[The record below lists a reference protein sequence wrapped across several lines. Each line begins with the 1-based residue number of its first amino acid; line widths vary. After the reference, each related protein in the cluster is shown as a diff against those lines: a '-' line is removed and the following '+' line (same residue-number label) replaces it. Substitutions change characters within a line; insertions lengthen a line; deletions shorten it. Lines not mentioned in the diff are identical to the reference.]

1 MLDLLILTRGYT
13 YFPGY
18 QYSFS
23 LKTVA
28 PALVPEINYENLA
41 GVGGGQEASALFARL
56 VEGDLRDGEVED
68 RLRQGLLDYCR
79 LDTLAIVKVHERLLE
94 LASSA

>member
-1 MLDLLILTRGYT
+1 
-13 YFPGY
+13 
-18 QYSFS
+18 
-23 LKTVA
+23 
-28 PALVPEINYENLA
+28 
-41 GVGGGQEASALFARL
+41 LFARL